1 MNSMKIAPI
10 LYLVAVMALSCTF
23 RANSRDNMSCIT
35 NDSLQKLEVRQ
46 KAMEKNNY
54 AICMKMNIDNL
65 DTLNKAARLLGEAI
79 AIDSSYILAYGN
91 LAQLQTAMGQVEEAI
106 YTLKLAHRR
115 DPNYKGI
122 PFVIGEYYDL
132 LSEGDSAQKYYNKSL
147 DIYNRAIKAYP
158 DSILLQT
165 DKHFILSIMKND
177 GTIFTE
183 FAKQDPN
190 CLKVDTRPF
199 DKEKYL
205 NNFVLPAYLNNLQ
218 NQIKKRH
225 EKNYN

>member
-1 MNSMKIAPI
+1 MKIVPI
-10 LYLVAVMALSCTF
+10 LYLVAVMVLSCTF
-23 RANSRDNMSCIT
+23 RANNRDNVSYIA
-35 NDSLQKLEVRQ
+35 NDSLQKLEVR
-46 KAMEKNNY
+46 KKGMEKNNY

-91 LAQLQTAMGQVEEAI
+91 LAKLQTTMGQVEEAI

-115 DPNYKGI
+115 SPNDKGI

-132 LSEGDSAQKYYNKSL
+132 LSEGDSAQIYYNKSL

-158 DSILLQT
+158 DSILLLA

-177 GTIFTE
+177 GTILTE
-183 FAKQDPN
+183 FAKQYPN
-190 CLKVDTRPF
+190 IDYLKVDTSPF
-199 DKEKYL
+199 NKEKYL
-205 NNFVLPAYLNNLQ
+205 NDFVRPAYFNSLQ

-225 EKNYN
+225 EKDSN